1 MSVAVTLHVYG
12 EHPNM
17 NDYEEEA
24 CVVAAAIDP
33 STKWISIRLTP
44 SVDLSGKLVTHQD
57 YS

>member
-1 MSVAVTLHVYG
+1 
-12 EHPNM
+12 M